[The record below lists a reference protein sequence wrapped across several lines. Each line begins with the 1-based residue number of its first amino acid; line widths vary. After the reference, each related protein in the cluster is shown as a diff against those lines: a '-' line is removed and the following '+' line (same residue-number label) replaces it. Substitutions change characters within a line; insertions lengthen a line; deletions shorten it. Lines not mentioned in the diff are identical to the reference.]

1 MPIFA
6 KFEDIRQTLAELSN
20 TGQNPLDVRFDE
32 IRSPVEGVVG
42 GKRVLLFG
50 TSNYLGLTF
59 DADCIEAG
67 VHMLRQSGTGT
78 TGSRIAN
85 GTYAGHAALEK
96 QLAQF
101 YNKRYA
107 MVFSTGYQA
116 NLGLISALAG
126 REDHLFIDADSHASI
141 YDACR
146 LSSAEIIRFRH
157 NDADDLS
164 RRISRLKDKPG
175 CRIIV
180 TEGIYSMLG
189 DTAPLREIA
198 AVKRET
204 GAYLIVDE
212 AHSMGV
218 LGAHGRGLCE
228 AAGVEADVDFVVGTF
243 SKSLGAMGG
252 FAISDLEGFE
262 LLRVAARPYMFTAS
276 LPPSVVATVSA
287 ALSRIQHDGSLG
299 ARVRANGLRLYSGL
313 AKAGF
318 SLGPQP
324 NPVVAVKMPDRD
336 SAVTFWKQLL
346 AEGIYLNLALPP
358 ATPGS
363 LALLRSSVNALHT
376 DEQIDC
382 AVAAMCR
389 VGARLG
395 IIPAQIV
402 RHRANR
408 AEKIALPAE

>member
-1 MPIFA
+1 MSIFA
-6 KFEDIRQTLAELSN
+6 KFEDIRLTLAELSES
-20 TGQNPLDVRFDE
+20 GQNPLDVRFDE
-32 IRSPVEGVVG
+32 IRSPVEGVVD

-59 DADCIEAG
+59 DADCVEAG

-101 YNKRYA
+101 YNKRSA

-126 REDHLFIDADSHASI
+126 REDHLLIDADSHASI

-157 NDADDLS
+157 NDADDLA
-164 RRISRLKDKPG
+164 RRIARLNGKPG

-204 GAYLIVDE
+204 GSYLIVDE

-218 LGAHGRGLCE
+218 LGARGRGLCE
-228 AAGVEADVDFVVGTF
+228 AVGVEADVDFVVGTF

-252 FAISDLEGFE
+252 FAISDLEGFD

-276 LPPSVVATVSA
+276 LPPSIIATVSA
-287 ALSRIQHDGSLG
+287 ALARIRQDGALG
-299 ARVRANGLRLYSGL
+299 MRVRANGLRLYTGL
-313 AKAGF
+313 AQAGF
-318 SLGPQP
+318 LLGPQP
-324 NPVVAVKMPDRD
+324 NPVVAVKMPDRET
-336 SAVTFWKQLL
+336 AVEFWKQLL
-346 AEGIYLNLALPP
+346 VEGIYLNLALPP

-382 AVAAMCR
+382 AIAALCR

-395 IIPAQIV
+395 IVTKPAARSSAQ
-402 RHRANR
+402 R